1 MHQWRIHVMKEVEL
15 ARAMQDPSSFFLC
28 LPGVSLSR
36 ILPREV
42 VLRSPLRLSIN
53 ALNRGDFSS
62 LQSLACSQTW
72 VSSTMRGHRVHIR
85 GTLHALFKGT
95 GAKGGATW
103 ELIQELGY
111 SGSSLSS
118 WLSLSLTNLLYR
130 ENFSQSTCGGHGLS
144 FYMGTGFGLVLR
156 MSSVLKTQQDVS
168 WWEAAS
174 TLLTHARRLSSLC
187 TNSPW
192 LLLTRITP

>member
-1 MHQWRIHVMKEVEL
+1 MHPWRIHAMKEVEL
-15 ARAMQDPSSFFLC
+15 TRAMQDPSSFFLC
-28 LPGVSLSR
+28 LPGVSMSR

-42 VLRSPLRLSIN
+42 FQCSPLGLSIN
-53 ALNRGDFSS
+53 SFSRGDFSS

-72 VSSTMRGHRVHIR
+72 VSSTTRDQRVHIR

-130 ENFSQSTCGGHGLS
+130 EDFPQSTYGEDMAWVFTWGLA
-144 FYMGTGFGLVLR
+144 LV
-156 MSSVLKTQQDVS
+156 
-168 WWEAAS
+168 
-174 TLLTHARRLSSLC
+174 
-187 TNSPW
+187 
-192 LLLTRITP
+192 